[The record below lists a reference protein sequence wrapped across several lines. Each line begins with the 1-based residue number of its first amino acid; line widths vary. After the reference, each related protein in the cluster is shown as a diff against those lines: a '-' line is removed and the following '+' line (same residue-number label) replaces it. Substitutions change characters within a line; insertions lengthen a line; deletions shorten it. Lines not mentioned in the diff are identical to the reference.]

1 MGAVARKLR
10 FALLLPAV
18 QASIT
23 TVLVLWADRVHWML
37 MGANHRAP
45 GPYVHVH
52 LMAIK
57 LRYIWS
63 GVNAPTFP
71 YCLLTG
77 DWPPVLHLAIG
88 EVLYLIAVTLLWYW
102 IGSYFDHRKGS
113 AVPATPRAGTVRKTI
128 LRFLLVGWGMFLLF
142 GNLWTIGDAFPE
154 LFLGGRSFRPEV
166 VIVRTL
172 FLLWSAILVV
182 FPGLGLVQDLR
193 RKRSTYLSLPDTAA
207 RSR

>member
-1 MGAVARKLR
+1 VAGKLKL
-10 FALLLPAV
+10 ALALPAV
-18 QASIT
+18 QVSIT
-23 TVLVLWADRVHWML
+23 TVLMLWADRVGWML
-37 MGANHRAP
+37 MGGDHRAP

-57 LRYIWS
+57 VRYIWS

-142 GNLWTIGDAFPE
+142 CNLWTIGDSFPE
-154 LFLGGRSFRPEV
+154 LYLGGRLFRPEV

-182 FPGLGLVQDLR
+182 FPSIKLAQDLQ
-193 RKRSTYLSLPDTAA
+193 RKWSS
-207 RSR
+207 